1 MKTVGSL
8 RRSVSAPTVR
18 ETRVTAR
25 QSIRTPFV
33 PQDMSPVSTLAIE
46 QDKGIPG
53 WTDRDVKLPSTVS
66 AQDKRLAAQRLV
78 EARVGSS
85 VIRKAPRVERRIY
98 SAGPSADYKARQARA
113 ARLGGHHK

>member
-8 RRSVSAPTVR
+8 RRTTAAPQHR

-33 PQDMSPVSTLAIE
+33 PQDMAPVSTLARE
-46 QDKGIPG
+46 LDKGLPG
-53 WTDRDVKLPSTVS
+53 WTDMDVKLPSTVS
-66 AQDKRLAAQRLV
+66 SRDKKLAAQRLA
-78 EARVGSS
+78 EYNVGTP
-85 VIRKAPRVERRIY
+85 VRKAPQRTVRVY
-98 SAGPSADYKARQARA
+98 SAGPSADFKARQARA